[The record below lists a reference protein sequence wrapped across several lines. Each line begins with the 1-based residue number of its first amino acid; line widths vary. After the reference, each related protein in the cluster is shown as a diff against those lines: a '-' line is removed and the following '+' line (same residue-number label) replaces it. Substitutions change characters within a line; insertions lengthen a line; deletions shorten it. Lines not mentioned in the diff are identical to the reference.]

1 MSWGTV
7 VANHSNPY
15 SGVVKQTRSRPKG
28 SSAPNPAK
36 KIRQQQKMRISAM
49 GKINQ
54 RKGVG
59 GANRN
64 TPHNAKPKV
73 PKRPK
78 PRGPSRR

>member
-7 VANHSNPY
+7 ISNHRNPFD
-15 SGVVKQTRSRPKG
+15 GIVRQNRSQPKG
-28 SSAPNPAK
+28 ASAPNPAK
-36 KIRQQQKMRISAM
+36 KVRQSQKMRISAM
-49 GKINQ
+49 GKIQQ
-54 RKGVG
+54 RRGVG

>member
-7 VANHSNPY
+7 AGKHANPY
-15 SGVVKQTRSRPKG
+15 SGIVRQTKSQPRG
-28 SSAPNPAK
+28 ASAPNPAK
-36 KIRQQQKMRISAM
+36 KLRQQQKMRISAM